1 MSLFEAIAVVN
12 KYKLQPPPHPT
23 VGCSEPPNH
32 PILNESLKVTII
44 CKAFRIKQVSHKEA
58 TAAEGEAQCN
68 VQQTKTDGDAV
79 LMSIDMFFICL
90 SEYQ

>member
-1 MSLFEAIAVVN
+1 M
-12 KYKLQPPPHPT
+12 
-23 VGCSEPPNH
+23 VGCLEPPNH

-58 TAAEGEAQCN
+58 VVAQNEVQCN
-68 VQQTKTDGDAV
+68 VRQTKTDGDAA
-79 LMSIDMFFICL
+79 LMSIDMLFICL